1 MSTSFL
7 VLLFFCVVF
16 EISSTSTSNDGKE
29 EVCSTENE
37 KNSMFLTNY
46 LLEKLNNKERQD
58 AIINLKNDYKKL
70 NKDISEYLFPSD
82 ITAIMSQEIIL
93 QKFFYIYLANMNRKP
108 DPPND
113 YISIN
118 NATIK
123 SEYKKRQNLLK
134 DIYEDENIEQ
144 KLSKLIEPKLTED
157 DNP

>member
-46 LLEKLNNKERQD
+46 LLEKLNNKE
-58 AIINLKNDYKKL
+58 
-70 NKDISEYLFPSD
+70 DISEYLFPSD

>member
-46 LLEKLNNKERQD
+46 LLEKLNNK
-58 AIINLKNDYKKL
+58 
-70 NKDISEYLFPSD
+70 D